1 VLLAYGGAGPVHAAQ
16 VAAALGIRQ
25 VMYPLRAGVMSALG
39 FLAAPV
45 AFERMRADVGLL
57 DALDPG
63 RANGIV
69 GELAAEAREL
79 VRAAGVPAAACVVK
93 REVALRF
100 AGQSYALL
108 VPLPSG
114 RLTRASLKELRAQF
128 IALYRKRYY
137 RLNPDVPVEVVNW
150 RVTVTGPKPDLSIA
164 PLETAGRSTRK
175 GRRPVYFAEADRYV
189 DCAVYDRAALAP
201 GRRLRGPAVIEEPE
215 STVVMGPGSS
225 AVIDR
230 DGNLMATLAVQR
242 AGRSVREAA

>member
-1 VLLAYGGAGPVHAAQ
+1 
-16 VAAALGIRQ
+16 
-25 VMYPLRAGVMSALG
+25 
-39 FLAAPV
+39 V

-79 VRAAGVPAAACVVK
+79 VRAAGVPAAACRVK
-93 REVALRF
+93 REAALRF

-114 RLTRASLKELRAQF
+114 RLTRASLAQLRAQF

-150 RVTVTGPKPDLSIA
+150 RVTVTGPKPELSFA
-164 PLETAGRSTRK
+164 PLETAGRNARK
-175 GRRPVYFAEADRYV
+175 GRRPVYFTEAGRYV
-189 DCAVYDRAALAP
+189 DCAVYDRAALPP
-201 GRRLRGPAVIEEPE
+201 GRRLRGP
-215 STVVMGPGSS
+215 
-225 AVIDR
+225 
-230 DGNLMATLAVQR
+230 
-242 AGRSVREAA
+242 